1 MVENVLVDR
10 PIISFTRNIYFSKA
24 FRESTEGAWHIAK
37 GLTIQW
43 MQETVLL
50 IHNETEKADVEV

>member
-10 PIISFTRNIYFSKA
+10 PIISFTRNIYFS
-24 FRESTEGAWHIAK
+24 K